1 MGITELLALIGDDKI
16 RFQNLNNC
24 LDNNF
29 LEDGQYARNSG
40 ETRLSFVTD
49 QSLHDVTV
57 TGEVTGLVLWIKTKD
72 LNKALRKGG
81 QKG

>member
-24 LDNNF
+24 LHGNQSAKKN
-29 LEDGQYARNSG
+29 G
-40 ETRLSFVTD
+40 ETLLSFVTD
-49 QSLHDVTV
+49 QSLHDVTI

-81 QKG
+81 VKNGSDS